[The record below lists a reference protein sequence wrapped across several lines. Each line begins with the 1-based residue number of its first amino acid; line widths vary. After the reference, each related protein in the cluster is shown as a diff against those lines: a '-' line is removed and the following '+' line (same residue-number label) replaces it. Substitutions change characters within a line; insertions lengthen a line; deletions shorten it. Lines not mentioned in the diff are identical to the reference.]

1 MAEFRDYLTFLE
13 SLQKELE
20 KLNGIEQ
27 RKIAAVRAGD
37 LETLDACMKQEQ
49 AASLSLRG
57 QEQRREAL
65 LTELGMQGVSLR
77 ELAEHAP
84 QTLRAETAQ
93 KVEALLRTYQVLS
106 SSQSAART
114 MMEANLH
121 RIEKQLDQLFQGDTM
136 DITADVDVLEQMLAR
151 DGLTGEQ
158 LRL

>member
-13 SLQKELE
+13 ALREELE

-65 LTELGMQGVSLR
+65 LQELGLRGVSLR

-93 KVEALLRTYQVLS
+93 KAEALLRTYQVLS

-114 MMEANLH
+114 MMEANLR
-121 RIEKQLDQLFQGDTM
+121 RIEKQLDQQETPVEK
-136 DITADVDVLEQMLAR
+136 APDVRPGQTDFRA
-151 DGLTGEQ
+151 
-158 LRL
+158 

>member
-20 KLNGIEQ
+20 KINGIEQ
-27 RKIAAVRAGD
+27 RKIAAVRSGD
-37 LETLDACMKQEQ
+37 LQALDACMKQEQ

-65 LTELGMQGVSLR
+65 LKELGMQGVPLR

-84 QTLRAETAQ
+84 QTLRAETTQ

-114 MMEANLH
+114 MMETSL
-121 RIEKQLDQLFQGDTM
+121 RRLEKQLDQQETPVEK
-136 DITADVDVLEQMLAR
+136 TSDVRPGQTDFRA
-151 DGLTGEQ
+151 
-158 LRL
+158 